1 MVSPDYLDYIDDLL
15 QEERGYSA
23 PFGWLQVI
31 LVWDP
36 AQLPPVHTSFTEKD
50 TAIMNLLHLKYGPSL
65 TFDQAKC
72 FRAFAHAELTEIKR
86 QEDPKFI
93 ELLNKVR
100 DGDLSVLKDF
110 NSGYGDEHTVHLR
123 PFNKMVDA
131 FNKNRLAQL
140 PGSTKNYTAMVT
152 GLFDVDRSITPVNLQ
167 LKKWSRVMVTANISD
182 LSLVNGDFGTV
193 LKLEDESVT
202 ITVDRFGDQ
211 EFVIERNEWKQIE
224 YEGWDETV
232 IGTMEQ
238 IPLKLWWCMTIHK
251 SQGLSLESVSV
262 AVTKNMARELV
273 YVALSRAMTF
283 EKLYLNFV

>member
-1 MVSPDYLDYIDDLL
+1 
-15 QEERGYSA
+15 
-23 PFGWLQVI
+23 
-31 LVWDP
+31 
-36 AQLPPVHTSFTEKD
+36 
-50 TAIMNLLHLKYGPSL
+50 MNLLHLKYGPSL

-167 LKKWSRVMVTANISD
+167 LKK
-182 LSLVNGDFGTV
+182 
-193 LKLEDESVT
+193 
-202 ITVDRFGDQ
+202 
-211 EFVIERNEWKQIE
+211 
-224 YEGWDETV
+224 
-232 IGTMEQ
+232 
-238 IPLKLWWCMTIHK
+238 
-251 SQGLSLESVSV
+251 
-262 AVTKNMARELV
+262 
-273 YVALSRAMTF
+273 
-283 EKLYLNFV
+283 